1 MYLCDWDFHLDWR
14 DLRAEIASKLIAVAL
29 EVQDHETV
37 HRWADL
43 NIGQDSRFVV
53 LRNEYLWTAE
63 IGYCE
68 PVSYE
73 REAVKIAH
81 YGKAATFQKQGKI
94 TAAIQEYKNALECN
108 GDCHASYYQHEFLK
122 QMETE
127 EDKLQYRKDQQLE
140 EERKA
145 RERGMEEREMEER
158 EAEEREA
165 ADDEDEE
172 DD

>member
-29 EVQDHETV
+29 ELQDHETV

-43 NIGQDSRFVV
+43 SIGQGSRFMD
-53 LRNEYLWTAE
+53 LDNEYLWTAE

-68 PVSYE
+68 PVSYKK
-73 REAVKIAH
+73 EAVKIAH
-81 YGKAATFQKQGKI
+81 YGKAVSFQKQGKI

-108 GDCHASYYQHEFLK
+108 GDCHASYYQNEFLM

-127 EDKLQYRKDQQLE
+127 EDRLQYKKDQQLE

-145 RERGMEEREMEER
+145 RERELEKR

-165 ADDEDEE
+165 ADNADEE

>member
-1 MYLCDWDFHLDWR
+1 MDWR

-29 EVQDHETV
+29 ELQDHETV

-43 NIGQDSRFVV
+43 NIGQASRFVD
-53 LRNEYLWTAE
+53 LDEYLWTAE
-63 IGYCE
+63 IGYYE
-68 PVSYE
+68 PVSYR
-73 REAVKIAH
+73 REALKIAH

-94 TAAIQEYKNALECN
+94 TAAIQEFKNALECN

-127 EDKLQYRKDQQLE
+127 EDRLQYRKDQQLD

-145 RERGMEEREMEER
+145 REREMEEREAEEREAEER